1 MQFKVTCLSCMQSS
15 EASATT
21 SQADGDLQLPLEL
34 QSAPK
39 PPPGTVSLKLEV
51 VNAIHKVMC
60 DAKVECEAAV
70 QMILKRT
77 ALVSRCNGP
86 A

>member
-1 MQFKVTCLSCMQSS
+1 MQNS
-15 EASATT
+15 EASTTT

-39 PPPGTVSLKLEV
+39 PPLGTVSLKLEV

-60 DAKVECEAAV
+60 GVTDESEVDPPAAAALQV
-70 QMILKRT
+70 ILQRT
-77 ALVSRCNGP
+77 ALPSDSNGP